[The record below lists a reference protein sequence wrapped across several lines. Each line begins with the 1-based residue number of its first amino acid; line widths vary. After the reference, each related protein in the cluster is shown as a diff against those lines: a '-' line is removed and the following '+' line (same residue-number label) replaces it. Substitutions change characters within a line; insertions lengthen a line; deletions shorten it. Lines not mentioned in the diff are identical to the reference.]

1 MQEIQSLKN
10 KILMLAIQGKL
21 VPQMETEEP
30 ASVLLQKIQQ
40 EKEQLIKEKKI
51 KKGDLI
57 YTSNGATVA
66 WLGKKDVDSDDFKVT
81 ESTTDIV
88 LVVLGNLHTDSEYS
102 RCIAREIY
110 EMIKL
115 CSREAE
121 IDFYEII

>member
-51 KKGDLI
+51 KKEKNESII
-57 YTSNGATVA
+57 Y
-66 WLGKKDVDSDDFKVT
+66 KKDNQYFEKIGTIEKDIT
-81 ESTTDIV
+81 E
-88 LVVLGNLHTDSEYS
+88 N
-102 RCIAREIY
+102 
-110 EMIKL
+110 
-115 CSREAE
+115 
-121 IDFYEII
+121 IIFLSPHKF